1 MTIVIDCSHV
11 SSLIS
16 ALDLYSRIFMGQY
29 SEIEW
34 CLRLNT
40 VKQDKPLYELFDS
53 EELRSILLKVRE
65 KAIPDLKG
73 CGFNISYGIWS
84 EKNDIRSVE
93 AFDLQQVIRH
103 FDAWHR
109 HPEGGSG
116 RNFDKPWIHGRFSK
130 MKASCKGTRETYIL
144 VLYNIEP
151 EQYELMCNAV
161 KSAIY
166 LHELK
171 FVPFIKMFTDNKEAI
186 EAMENVESLFDEIDV
201 PESFYD
207 YRGLLEDSLKI
218 KIERNDD

>member
-1 MTIVIDCSHV
+1 MTITIDYSHV

-34 CLRLNT
+34 CIRLNT
-40 VKQDKPLYELFDS
+40 IKQGKPLYKLFDN
-53 EELRSILLKVRE
+53 EELQSLLLKVRE

-73 CGFNISYGIWS
+73 WSFNGSYGIWS

-93 AFDLQQVIRH
+93 AFDLQQVIRYS
-103 FDAWHR
+103 DAWHR
-109 HPEGGSG
+109 HPEGGVG
-116 RNFDKPWIHGRFSK
+116 RNFEKPWIHGRFSK
-130 MKASCKGTRETYIL
+130 MKALCKGTKETYIL

-151 EQYELMCNAV
+151 EQYELMCNSV

-171 FVPFIKMFTDNKEAI
+171 LVTFIKMFTDNKEAI
-186 EAMENVESLFDEIDV
+186 EAMEHVESMFDEINV
-201 PESFYD
+201 PDSFYD
-207 YRGLLEDSLKI
+207 YKGLLKDSLKI
-218 KIERNDD
+218 HIERNDD